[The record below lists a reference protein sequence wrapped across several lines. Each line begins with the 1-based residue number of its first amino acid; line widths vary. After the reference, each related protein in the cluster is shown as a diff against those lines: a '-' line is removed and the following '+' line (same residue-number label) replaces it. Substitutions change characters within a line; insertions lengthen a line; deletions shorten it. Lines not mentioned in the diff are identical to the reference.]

1 VVLLRRYADHQDES
15 AFAELVRRNVDLVH
29 SASLRRI
36 GDCSLAEDVPQATF
50 MILARKAKS
59 IRQHRQET
67 LRGFLRGSQRF
78 IVLVGVKCRPPKRP
92 RCSLTKVRT

>member
-1 VVLLRRYADHQDES
+1 MELNRNDFVLRRRYADHRDES

-36 GDCSLAEDVPQATF
+36 GDRSLAEDVTQATF

-59 IRQHRQET
+59 IRQHRAEV
-67 LRGFLRGSQRF
+67 
-78 IVLVGVKCRPPKRP
+78 IA
-92 RCSLTKVRT
+92 